1 MGGEREEERGEMG
14 REREWERKG
23 RKRGD
28 NDMSAKSVRVYVQ
41 MLEGVCEDNKPST
54 SLGVGGLFS
63 NRAFGAFPVS
73 VNIENRI
80 RAITSRTRYD

>member
-1 MGGEREEERGEMG
+1 MQMFER
-14 REREWERKG
+14 
-23 RKRGD
+23 
-28 NDMSAKSVRVYVQ
+28 
-41 MLEGVCEDNKPST
+41 VCEDSKPST

-80 RAITSRTRYD
+80 

>member
-1 MGGEREEERGEMG
+1 MGE
-14 REREWERKG
+14 KG
-23 RKRGD
+23 KKRGG
-28 NDMSAKSVRVYVQ
+28 NDMSAKSVRVCVQ
-41 MLEGVCEDNKPST
+41 MFEGVCEDNKPST

-80 RAITSRTRYD
+80 